1 VTVLLNLCTALHVA
15 ALMAWFG
22 ALSLRRLLGAGQ
34 GGGEMRFLRAS
45 GAVALATGALWPW
58 LQTAVVSDS
67 ASAGWDPAQVA
78 VVLTQTHFGTTWLLR
93 EACIALVVAIS
104 LAPLLA
110 IGRTAYVLVIGALA
124 SLALLGHA
132 AGESGA
138 GGTLDR
144 LALAA
149 HLLAGGAW
157 VGALPALWVLAGR
170 LASAD
175 LARVLARFSRYGMGL
190 VAVVLASGLLSAWRR
205 TGTWDDLTGS
215 AYGQIL
221 IVKVALVAAMGAAA
235 LRNRNRYTPQLA
247 RGDTAVQ
254 ADARAG
260 LRRTIGVELG
270 LGLLVIAL
278 AIWLGAA
285 EAPR

>member
-1 VTVLLNLCTALHVA
+1 
-15 ALMAWFG
+15 
-22 ALSLRRLLGAGQ
+22 
-34 GGGEMRFLRAS
+34 
-45 GAVALATGALWPW
+45 
-58 LQTAVVSDS
+58 
-67 ASAGWDPAQVA
+67 
-78 VVLTQTHFGTTWLLR
+78 
-93 EACIALVVAIS
+93 
-104 LAPLLA
+104 
-110 IGRTAYVLVIGALA
+110 
-124 SLALLGHA
+124 
-132 AGESGA
+132 
-138 GGTLDR
+138 
-144 LALAA
+144 
-149 HLLAGGAW
+149 
-157 VGALPALWVLAGR
+157 
-170 LASAD
+170 
-175 LARVLARFSRYGMGL
+175 
-190 VAVVLASGLLSAWRR
+190 LLSAWRR